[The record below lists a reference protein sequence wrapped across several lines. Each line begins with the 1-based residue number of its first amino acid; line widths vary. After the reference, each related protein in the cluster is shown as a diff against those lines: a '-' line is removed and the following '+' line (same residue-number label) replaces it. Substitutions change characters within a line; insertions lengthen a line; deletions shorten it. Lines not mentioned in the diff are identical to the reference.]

1 VTKDNADHF
10 LRKFVETHDPLNS
23 ENVNVTTRNRT
34 HAAIS
39 HERPKKK
46 TARKTSVQ
54 KTTKIGNCANERQ
67 NEQRNERPKRT
78 TKPTAKRTTKTNDET
93 NGETNN
99 ETNNENVLCEEG
111 SRTTCRQRTTK
122 LCLKNF
128 EVERT
133 IIHGSPPC
141 EQRYISKTYENV

>member
-1 VTKDNADHF
+1 MESNARRHITRTTK
-10 LRKFVETHDPLNS
+10 KS
-23 ENVNVTTRNRT
+23 
-34 HAAIS
+34 
-39 HERPKKK
+39 
-46 TARKTSVQ
+46 ARKTSVQ

-78 TKPTAKRTTKTNDET
+78 TKTNYET

-99 ETNNENVLCEEG
+99 ETNNENVLCEG
-111 SRTTCRQRTTK
+111 TRTTCRQRTIK
-122 LCLKNF
+122 LRLKNF

-141 EQRYISKTYENV
+141 EQRYISKTYGNV